1 VRLRPDKL
9 GAFLTLLVI
18 YATAWAPFATL
29 KPNRIVQGQA
39 RALSDALPSQP
50 LVLVSVLLAGAALVA
65 LFRTAAWLKL
75 FAGLAALLTLFIAV
89 GHAANFLAP
98 AGNAYARVSPAS
110 GFWLLLFGFSL
121 MTIDALARLRPSP
134 LLRVVLLAS
143 AVAAF
148 AVLKLGG
155 NLDGLSVMKEYAS
168 RADSFWGEAARHVS
182 LAIGSLVA
190 ASVVGFPVGLLCHRV
205 PRLRKGI
212 LDLLNVIQT
221 IPSMALFGLLIAP
234 FAWIAAN
241 IPGASAIG
249 IAGIGAAPAFCALFL
264 YSLLPVVANTVA
276 GLAGIPAETRDAA
289 RGIGLSR
296 SELLLQVEI
305 PLALPVILTAI
316 RIVLVQNIGMATI
329 AALIGGGG
337 FGVFVFQGLGQM
349 AVDLVLLGALPTVA
363 LAFAAAIIMNAIVDT
378 VSRTRE
384 QGVQT

>member
-1 VRLRPDKL
+1 M
-9 GAFLTLLVI
+9 
-18 YATAWAPFATL
+18 AWAPFATL

-39 RALSDALPSQP
+39 RALSEALPAQA
-50 LVLVSVLLAGAALVA
+50 LVLVSVLLAAAALIAV
-65 LFRTAAWLKL
+65 LRTAAWLKL
-75 FAGLAALLTLFIAV
+75 AAGLAALLTLFMAI
-89 GHAANFLAP
+89 GQAADFLAA
-98 AGNAYARVSPAS
+98 AGNTYARVSPAS
-110 GFWLLLFGFSL
+110 GFWLLLFAFSL

-134 LLRVVLLAS
+134 LLRLVLLGL

-148 AVLKLGG
+148 AGLKLSGD
-155 NLDGLSVMKEYAS
+155 LDGLSVMKEYAS
-168 RADSFWGEAARHVS
+168 RADSFWGEATRHVS

-190 ASVVGFPVGLLCHRV
+190 AAVVGFPLGLLCHRV
-205 PRLRKGI
+205 PPLRKGI

-249 IAGIGAAPAFCALFL
+249 IAGIGAAPAFFALFL

-305 PLALPVILTAI
+305 PLALPVILTAV

-363 LAFAAAIIMNAIVDT
+363 LAFAAATIMNAIVDT
-378 VSRTRE
+378 VSRIPE
-384 QGVQT
+384 QGVRA

>member
-1 VRLRPDKL
+1 MRLRPDKL

-18 YATAWAPFATL
+18 YGMAWAPFATL

-39 RALSDALPSQP
+39 RALSEALPAQA
-50 LVLVSVLLAGAALVA
+50 LVLVSVLLAAAALIA
-65 LFRTAAWLKL
+65 FLRAAAWLKL
-75 FAGLAALLTLFIAV
+75 AAGLAALLTLFMAI
-89 GHAANFLAP
+89 GQAADFLAA
-98 AGNAYARVSPAS
+98 AGNPYARVSPAS
-110 GFWLLLFGFSL
+110 GFWLLLFAFSL

-134 LLRVVLLAS
+134 LLRIVLLGL

-148 AVLKLGG
+148 AGLKLSGD
-155 NLDGLSVMKEYAS
+155 LDGLSVMKEYAS
-168 RADSFWGEAARHVS
+168 RADSFWGEAMRHVS

-190 ASVVGFPVGLLCHRV
+190 AAVVGFPVGLLCHRV
-205 PRLRKGI
+205 PPLRKGI

-249 IAGIGAAPAFCALFL
+249 VAGIGAAPAFFALFL

-305 PLALPVILTAI
+305 PLALPVILTAV
-316 RIVLVQNIGMATI
+316 RIVLVQNTGMATI

-363 LAFAAAIIMNAIVDT
+363 LAFAAATIMNAIVDT
-378 VSRTRE
+378 VSRIPE
-384 QGVQT
+384 QGVRA

>member
-1 VRLRPDKL
+1 M
-9 GAFLTLLVI
+9 
-18 YATAWAPFATL
+18 AWAPFATL

-39 RALSDALPSQP
+39 RALSEALPAQA
-50 LVLVSVLLAGAALVA
+50 LVLVSVLLAAAALIA
-65 LFRTAAWLKL
+65 FLRAAAWLKL
-75 FAGLAALLTLFIAV
+75 AAGLAALLTLFMAI
-89 GHAANFLAP
+89 GQAADFLAA
-98 AGNAYARVSPAS
+98 AGNPYARVSPAS
-110 GFWLLLFGFSL
+110 GFWLLLFAFSL

-134 LLRVVLLAS
+134 LLRIVLLGL

-148 AVLKLGG
+148 AGLKLSGD
-155 NLDGLSVMKEYAS
+155 LDGLSVMKEYAS
-168 RADSFWGEAARHVS
+168 RADSFWGEAMRHVS

-190 ASVVGFPVGLLCHRV
+190 AAVVGFPVGLLCHRV
-205 PRLRKGI
+205 PPLRKGI

-249 IAGIGAAPAFCALFL
+249 VAGIGAAPAFFALFL

-305 PLALPVILTAI
+305 PLALPVILTAV
-316 RIVLVQNIGMATI
+316 RIVLVQNTGMATI

-363 LAFAAAIIMNAIVDT
+363 LAFAAATIMNAIVDT
-378 VSRTRE
+378 VSRIPE
-384 QGVQT
+384 QGVRA